1 MPNVSDQELALARVY
16 ATAMLQLAESL
27 GETDALLE
35 ELRDFAGRVEKDADL
50 RGFLSSP
57 VVDAKTRQ
65 ETLEK
70 LFRGRRSDLFVD
82 AVQVL
87 NRKGRLNLMEAV
99 AEVYY
104 LELEELRGRVEV
116 HVRTAAPLT
125 RRLREKL
132 REMAKA
138 QTGKEVDLVESVDE
152 SLIGGLVVQMGD
164 RKLDASVATRLKR
177 LSAALADRASFE
189 IHSGTSFVDA
199 ASSWN
204 T

>member
-1 MPNVSDQELALARVY
+1 MPNVSNQELALARVY
-16 ATAMLQLAESL
+16 ATAMLQLAESM

-65 ETLEK
+65 KTLEK
-70 LFRGRRSDLFVD
+70 LLRGRRSDLFVD
-82 AVQVL
+82 AMQVL
-87 NRKGRLNLMEAV
+87 NRKGRLNLIEAV
-99 AEVYY
+99 SELYY
-104 LELEELRGRVEV
+104 LELEELRGRLEV

-125 RRLREKL
+125 RQLREKL

-138 QTGKEVDLVESVDE
+138 QAGKEVDLVESVDE
-152 SLIGGLVVQMGD
+152 SLIGGLVVQIGD
-164 RKLDASVATRLKR
+164 RKLDASVATRVKR
-177 LSAALADRASFE
+177 LSAALLDRASRE
-189 IHSGTSFVDA
+189 IHGGTSFVDA
-199 ASSWN
+199 AS

>member
-16 ATAMLQLAESL
+16 ATAMLQLAESM

-35 ELRDFAGRVEKDADL
+35 ELRDFAGRVDQDADL

-65 ETLEK
+65 KTLEK

-82 AVQVL
+82 AMQVL
-87 NRKGRLNLMEAV
+87 DRKGRLNLIEAV

-116 HVRTAAPLT
+116 HVRAAAPLT

-132 REMAKA
+132 REVAKA
-138 QTGKEVDLVESVDE
+138 QVGKEVDLVERVDE

-177 LSAALADRASFE
+177 LNAALLDRASLE

-199 ASSWN
+199 ASS
-204 T
+204 

>member
-1 MPNVSDQELALARVY
+1 MPNVSDQELALAGVY

-35 ELRDFAGRVEKDADL
+35 ELRDFAGRVEQDADL

-70 LFRGRRSDLFVD
+70 IFRGKRSDLFVD
-82 AVQVL
+82 AMQVL
-87 NRKGRLNLMEAV
+87 NRKGRLNLIEAV

-116 HVRTAAPLT
+116 HVRTATPLT

-138 QTGKEVDLVESVDE
+138 QAGREVDLVESVDE
-152 SLIGGLVVQMGD
+152 SLLGGLVVQIGD
-164 RKLDASVATRLKR
+164 RKLDASVATRVRR
-177 LSAALADRASFE
+177 LSTALLDRASRE

-199 ASSWN
+199 ASS
-204 T
+204 